1 MRTSFEHLI
10 WEVEG
15 QVAVLTI
22 NRPEV
27 LNALNADV
35 LEELDEWS
43 TQIHPKLEQSS
54 NPIRCIV
61 LQGAGSK
68 AFVAGADIKEFKGK
82 TKVEA
87 QAVSTRGQ
95 RIFAQI
101 EQLPVPTVAL
111 VEGYALGG
119 GAELAIACDF
129 RLAAPNAIIGF
140 PEVKLGLIPGFGGT
154 VRLPRLIGYAKAME
168 WMTTAKTITAKQ
180 GVDVGIFNAI
190 LEQENENMLDQAKEW
205 ITPLCSMAPLAIKS
219 VIFAI
224 KSQHNTYS
232 TQFFEKEATLF
243 GALFETHDFEEG
255 VNAFLE
261 KRNPGFQNK

>member
-1 MRTSFEHLI
+1 MRKSFEHLI

-43 TQIHPKLEQSS
+43 TQIHPKLEQST
-54 NPIRCIV
+54 NPIRCII

-87 QAVSTRGQ
+87 QAISTRGQ
-95 RIFAQI
+95 RIFGQI

-111 VEGYALGG
+111 VEG
-119 GAELAIACDF
+119 
-129 RLAAPNAIIGF
+129 
-140 PEVKLGLIPGFGGT
+140 
-154 VRLPRLIGYAKAME
+154 
-168 WMTTAKTITAKQ
+168 
-180 GVDVGIFNAI
+180 
-190 LEQENENMLDQAKEW
+190 
-205 ITPLCSMAPLAIKS
+205 
-219 VIFAI
+219 
-224 KSQHNTYS
+224 
-232 TQFFEKEATLF
+232 
-243 GALFETHDFEEG
+243 
-255 VNAFLE
+255 
-261 KRNPGFQNK
+261 